1 MARQSTAAAADEGLD
16 EIDLGQLIETIWV
29 GKWLIALWVV
39 LGTCL
44 GVFVFVTTAKVYQ
57 ADALVQL
64 ESKSSQ
70 MGLPTELLGLSDT
83 GAQTTTEIEII
94 GSRLVL
100 GQAVAKLHLDWQAEP
115 LLMAWLRRVWPTTEA
130 LAY

>member
-64 ESKSSQ
+64 ESTLKFACSERSTLDHDSLSALNSVMSSQ
-70 MGLPTELLGLSDT
+70 VKAKDARLTTAEGLVSHIYSFD
-83 GAQTTTEIEII
+83 
-94 GSRLVL
+94 
-100 GQAVAKLHLDWQAEP
+100 KYLHSF
-115 LLMAWLRRVWPTTEA
+115 
-130 LAY
+130 